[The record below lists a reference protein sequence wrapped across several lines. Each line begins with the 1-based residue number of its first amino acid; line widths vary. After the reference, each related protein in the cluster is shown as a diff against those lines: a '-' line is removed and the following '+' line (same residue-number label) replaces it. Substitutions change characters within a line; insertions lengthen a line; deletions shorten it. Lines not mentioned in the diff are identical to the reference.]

1 MSQKHQKQSYQPL
14 PTAAAAMDNPAMSQ
28 SSSSGGSNDDVAN
41 IPPTYSSQQ
50 LMPSDSDSM
59 EEARQLRPTGAT
71 ANLAAGLGLPPVPT
85 RLSAVGRSQW
95 FTVGVLCFVN
105 LINYMD
111 RFTIA
116 GVLKDVQEDFKIGN
130 DSAGLLQTVFV
141 ISYMICAPVFGYLGD
156 RYSRPWIM
164 AVGVALWCTTTLLGS
179 YMQSF
184 GWFITFRALVGIGEA
199 SYSTIAPTIISDLFV
214 NDMRSKMLAMFYFA
228 IPVGSGMGYIVGSKT
243 AHLANNWRWALRVT
257 PILGVAAVLLIM
269 LIKDPERGH
278 SEGSHSMEATS
289 YRQDIKELLKN
300 RSFMLSTAG
309 FTCVAFVAGALAW
322 WGPSFIFLGMK
333 MQPGNEN
340 IVQDDISYKFGI
352 VAMLAGLIGVPMG
365 SVLAQRLRGRME
377 NCDPYICA
385 GGLLVSAPMVFAALV
400 VSRTSGSLCFFF
412 VFLAQVALNLCWSIV
427 ADILLVSW
435 PRSVSSNS
443 SRSSSNNKERRL
455 LMRPKPS
462 PKLAKQFS
470 FRLSFLAKT
479 NLKFKIF
486 PTLPPKFSVAFNF
499 GVITM
504 VAGLVGVPLG
514 SFLSQYM
521 VKRYQSA
528 DPVICAFGLLLSA
541 PLLFGACLMVSSNEL
556 GTYLLIFFGQL
567 ALNLNWAVVA
577 DILLYV
583 VVPTRRST
591 AEAFQILISHALGD
605 AGSPYLVGAMS
616 EVIMKHLRNHP
627 GASGLTNELQSMSQ
641 VVESQLINAT
651 DLATKVASEA
661 IHSFQTNL
669 TKTAEKLTE
678 QFTEVEQFEGLQYA
692 LFSTSF
698 VEVLGGIFFLFTACF
713 ILKDKYKAARSVA
726 DAQEQQQQQRDNP
739 IA

>member
-14 PTAAAAMDNPAMSQ
+14 PTAAAAMDNPAMTQS
-28 SSSSGGSNDDVAN
+28 SSSSGGSNENVAN

-59 EEARQLRPTGAT
+59 EEERQLRPTGTA
-71 ANLAAGLGLPPVPT
+71 ANLGAGLGLPTVPT

-95 FTVGVLCFVN
+95 FTVSVLCFVN

-116 GVLKDVQEDFKIGN
+116 GVLKDVQNDFQIGN

-141 ISYMICAPVFGYLGD
+141 ISYMVCAPVFGYLGD

-164 AVGVALWCTTTLLGS
+164 SVGVALWCTTTLLGS

-214 NDMRSKMLAMFYFA
+214 DHMRSKMLAMFYFA

-269 LIKDPERGH
+269 LIKDPERGQ

-289 YRQDIKELLKN
+289 YKKDIKELLKN

-309 FTCVAFVAGALAW
+309 FTCVAFVAGALSW
-322 WGPSFIFLGMK
+322 WGPSFIYLGMK

-340 IVQDDISYKFGI
+340 IVQDD
-352 VAMLAGLIGVPMG
+352 
-365 SVLAQRLRGRME
+365 
-377 NCDPYICA
+377 
-385 GGLLVSAPMVFAALV
+385 
-400 VSRTSGSLCFFF
+400 
-412 VFLAQVALNLCWSIV
+412 
-427 ADILLVSW
+427 
-435 PRSVSSNS
+435 
-443 SRSSSNNKERRL
+443 
-455 LMRPKPS
+455 
-462 PKLAKQFS
+462 
-470 FRLSFLAKT
+470 
-479 NLKFKIF
+479 
-486 PTLPPKFSVAFNF
+486 VAFNF

-504 VAGLVGVPLG
+504 LAGLLGVPLG
-514 SFLSQYM
+514 SFLSQYL

-541 PLLFGACLMVSSNEL
+541 PLLFGACLMVSSHEL

-616 EVIMKHLRNHP
+616 EVIMKHLRKHP
-627 GASGLTNELQSMSQ
+627 DASGLTNELQSMSQ
-641 VVESQLINAT
+641 VLEAQLVNAT
-651 DLATKVASEA
+651 EVATKVASEA
-661 IHSFQTNL
+661 IQSLQTNL
-669 TKTAEKLTE
+669 TKSADKLAE
-678 QFTEVEQFEGLQYA
+678 QFTELEQFEGLQYA

-713 ILKDKYKAARSVA
+713 ILKDKYKAAQRVA
-726 DAQEQQQQQRDNP
+726 DAQDQHQQRGNQ